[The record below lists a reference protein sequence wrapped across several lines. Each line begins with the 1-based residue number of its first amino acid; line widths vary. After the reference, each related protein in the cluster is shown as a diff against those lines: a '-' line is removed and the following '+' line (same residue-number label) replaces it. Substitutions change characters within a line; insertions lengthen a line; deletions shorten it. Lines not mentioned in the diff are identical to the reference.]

1 MSGQALHAVGVI
13 VVAAAVTF
21 LLRWVPFAIFG
32 AGKNGGEPPK
42 WVTYL
47 GGVLPPAVIALLVVY
62 CLRSIDLFAGNHG
75 LPELLC
81 VAVCALLHLWKR
93 NDLLSI
99 FGATVLYMILVQAVF
114 P

>member
-1 MSGQALHAVGVI
+1 MNSQTLHAIAIILVCAI
-13 VVAAAVTF
+13 VTYGLRASAF
-21 LLRWVPFAIFG
+21 LIFG
-32 AGKNGGEPPK
+32 TRKDGKIPK

-47 GGVLPPAVIALLVVY
+47 GNVLPPAVITLLVVY
-62 CLRSIDLFAGNHG
+62 CLRNIDLFSASHG

-99 FGATVLYMILVQAVF
+99 FGATVLYMVLVQVVF